1 MPYYGKIAR
10 LPRSIRDELNH
21 RLDNNEPGVRLVAW
35 LNGLPEVRKVL
46 DTDFEGREI
55 SEQNLSEW
63 KANGYL
69 DWQGQQQALA
79 ATQELKANARELAA
93 DSAGELTESLATV
106 VAARYAIALRGWNG
120 EMTDE
125 MRSKLRGLRGVTR
138 EVARLRRGGQLL
150 ERMKIQREW
159 LALGS
164 KASALRQR
172 CYEDSKRSDEERA
185 LSVCLD
191 DARKY
196 PEVVKAF
203 RQTFGALRKAKAAK

>member
-1 MPYYGKIAR
+1 MAYYGKIAR
-10 LPRSIRDELNH
+10 LPRHIRDELNH

-69 DWQGQQQALA
+69 DWQSQQEALA

-106 VAARYAIALRGWNG
+106 VAARYAIALRAWNG

-125 MRSKLRGLRGVTR
+125 MRSKLRGLRSVTR
-138 EVARLRRGGQLL
+138 EVARLRRGGQFL

-159 LALGS
+159 LELGA
-164 KASALRQR
+164 KASDLNQR
-172 CYEDSKRSDEERA
+172 RYADSKRSDEERA
-185 LSVCLD
+185 LEVCIND
-191 DARKY
+191 SKEF
-196 PEVVKAF
+196 PEVIALFK
-203 RQTFGALRKAKAAK
+203 QTFSELRKAKTAK